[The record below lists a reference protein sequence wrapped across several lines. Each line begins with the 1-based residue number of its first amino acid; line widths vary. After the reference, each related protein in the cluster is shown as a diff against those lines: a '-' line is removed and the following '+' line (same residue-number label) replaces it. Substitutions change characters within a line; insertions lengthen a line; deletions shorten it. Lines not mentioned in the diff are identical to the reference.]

1 MATKRSNY
9 GKIVSKTSVEVN
21 LSGITAKARK
31 SVRIPEGDY
40 LAKVVLAETFT
51 AKSGNDGIKWAFEVS
66 EGKFKGAG
74 PFYNNTMLQEES
86 LWAVRGT
93 LQAMKPAVKIPDSGM
108 KLDLK
113 KYLGKTVA
121 ITLVDDEYEGRM
133 RSAID
138 DVFNPD
144 LLESEEDEEDED
156 VDDEE
161 VDEDEAEEEEDDGE
175 EEEDEVEEEE
185 DEGDEEEEEL
195 LTQEDLDAM
204 TIKQLRSV
212 ADDFDLDHEGVKKA
226 GLIAGILEAQSGTE
240 DEEDEDEEE
249 LDDEEYEE

>member
-1 MATKRSNY
+1 M
-9 GKIVSKTSVEVN
+9 
-21 LSGITAKARK
+21 
-31 SVRIPEGDY
+31 
-40 LAKVVLAETFT
+40 AKVVLAETFT
-51 AKSGNDGIKWAFEVS
+51 AKSGNDGIKWAFEVID
-66 EGKFKGAG
+66 GKYKGAG

-93 LQAMKPAVKIPDSGM
+93 LQAMKPAVKIPESGM

-121 ITLVDDEYEGRM
+121 ISVFDDEYEGRM

-144 LLESEEDEEDED
+144 LLESGEDEEDED

-195 LTQEDLDAM
+195 LTEEDLEAM
-204 TIKQLRSV
+204 TLKQLRSV
-212 ADDFDLDHEGVKKA
+212 ADDFDLDHEGVGKK
-226 GLIAGILEAQSGTE
+226 GLIAGILEAQSG
-240 DEEDEDEEE
+240 DEEEDEEE

>member
-1 MATKRSNY
+1 MATKRAGNY
-9 GKIVSKTSVEVN
+9 GKIVSKTAVEVN

-51 AKSGNDGIKWAFEVS
+51 AKSGNDGIKWAFEVI
-66 EGKFKGAG
+66 EGKYKGAG

-93 LQAMKPAVKIPDSGM
+93 LQAMKPAVKIPESGM

-121 ITLVDDEYEGRM
+121 ITVFDDEYEGRM

-144 LLESEEDEEDED
+144 LLESEEEED
-156 VDDEE
+156 VDEEE
-161 VDEDEAEEEEDDGE
+161 VD
-175 EEEDEVEEEE
+175 EDEVEEEE
-185 DEGDEEEEEL
+185 DDDEQEEEDEAEEDEDEGEEEEEL
-195 LTQEDLDAM
+195 LTEEDLTAM
-204 TIKQLRSV
+204 TLKQLRSV
-212 ADDFDLDHEGVKKA
+212 ADDFDLDYEGVGKR
-226 GLIAGILEAQSGTE
+226 GLIEGILEAQGG
-240 DEEDEDEEE
+240 DEDEDEEE